1 LPQIKGL
8 AVEYPVKNA
17 IPLSGY
23 YWPTRIGRILLASL
37 EAVIGPNGLNA
48 LLNLTGVGAH
58 SLGASIKEV
67 PPNDLAR
74 TFDFACVANLNQGLE
89 MIYGPRGGRGLA
101 LRCGR
106 VMGDHLLNEFGLLT
120 GVSDLA
126 IKLLP
131 LSTKLRIGVPAVARI
146 FTQYSD
152 QTGRVEDRDGYFQY
166 TVEHCPICWGR
177 KTQQPV
183 CQMTI
188 GILQETLR
196 VFSRGMEFRVSQEAC
211 RAVGAKA
218 CVFRIEK
225 EPIR

>member
-1 LPQIKGL
+1 MRDS
-8 AVEYPVKNA
+8 

-23 YWPTRIGRILLASL
+23 YWPTRIGRTLLAAL
-37 EAVIGPNGLNA
+37 EGVIGPNGLNA
-48 LLNLTGVGAH
+48 LLNLTEVGANIREEP
-58 SLGASIKEV
+58 AD
-67 PPNDLAR
+67 DLAR

-106 VMGDHLLNEFGLLT
+106 VMGERLLKEFGLLT

-126 IKLLP
+126 LKVLP

-152 QTGRVEDRDGYFQY
+152 QIGRVEDRDGYFQY
-166 TVEHCPICWGR
+166 TVERCPVCWGR
-177 KTQQPV
+177 KAQQPV
-183 CQMTI
+183 CQMTV
-188 GILQETLR
+188 GILQEALR
-196 VFSRGMEFRVSQEAC
+196 AFSKGMEFRVGQEAC
-211 RAVGAKA
+211 RAMGAKA

-225 EPIR
+225 DPIR

>member
-1 LPQIKGL
+1 
-8 AVEYPVKNA
+8 
-17 IPLSGY
+17 
-23 YWPTRIGRILLASL
+23 
-37 EAVIGPNGLNA
+37 
-48 LLNLTGVGAH
+48 
-58 SLGASIKEV
+58 
-67 PPNDLAR
+67 
-74 TFDFACVANLNQGLE
+74 

-152 QTGRVEDRDGYFQY
+152 QTGRVEDRDSYFQY
-166 TVEHCPICWGR
+166 TVERCPMCWGR

-188 GILQETLR
+188 GILQEALR
-196 VFSRGMEFRVSQEAC
+196 AFSRGMEFRVGQEAC
-211 RAVGAKA
+211 RAVGAQA
-218 CVFRIEK
+218 CVFRIDK